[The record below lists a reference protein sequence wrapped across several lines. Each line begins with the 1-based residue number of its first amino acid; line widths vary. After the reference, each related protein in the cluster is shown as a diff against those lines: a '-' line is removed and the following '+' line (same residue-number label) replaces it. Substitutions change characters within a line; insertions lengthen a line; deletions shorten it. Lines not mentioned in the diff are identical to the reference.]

1 MATKTKSAKATR
13 EEKLAAL
20 RFLWE
25 RGNAATLAEL
35 WSMQDGYGV
44 PGFMPEQGYDW
55 SGVRDS
61 SDAAVDAMFAH
72 FFPWRA

>member
-55 SGVRDS
+55 SGVARVGGEPCG
-61 SDAAVDAMFAH
+61 AR
-72 FFPWRA
+72 FPKS